1 MKTVKSRKINKKET
15 KPAISFDKDEKK
27 LETKE
32 VKKRKVSEKSQNV
45 SLEDKEVKLERIR
58 RVKGRKLHINNF
70 SFTFFVEKRNTLQK
84 KAVVSDI
91 NEVIDQD
98 DFEQGF
104 SEDEN
109 FSIGFIILILAVCL
123 VVGFIAGYMAYRLIF
138 VP

>member
-45 SLEDKEVKLERIR
+45 SLEDKEVKLERIS